1 MWISIRTVIA
11 IYLSAAIA
19 KTIPV
24 PASEVDGHHG
34 HHSISFDSGRRMAR
48 FTNPG
53 ERTISGIS
61 RQDPDV
67 RAKAVVGGTL
77 DAIVAI
83 GAPEHKH

>member
-1 MWISIRTVIA
+1 
-11 IYLSAAIA
+11 
-19 KTIPV
+19 
-24 PASEVDGHHG
+24 
-34 HHSISFDSGRRMAR
+34 MAR